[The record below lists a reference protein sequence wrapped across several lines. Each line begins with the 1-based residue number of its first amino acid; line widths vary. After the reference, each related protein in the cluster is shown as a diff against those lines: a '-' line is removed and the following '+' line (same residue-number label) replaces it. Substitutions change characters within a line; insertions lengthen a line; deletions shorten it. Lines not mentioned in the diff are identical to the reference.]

1 MKKKRTL
8 YPYTLVLLVIL
19 EIASMPL
26 ARAQAAKAA
35 DADSVSAKRKSSDT
49 GLSRYSKNDS
59 PVLRKQLKE
68 GLHNL
73 GADIQDAWGTLKGDV
88 KNAGKA
94 GKKYVKDQ
102 RSKDSVASAVE
113 ANREKRKEVVKVYA
127 ATANDILSVNNKYG
141 KVSASTWDKDEI
153 RVEISIRVKGGPDSL
168 LQESLDRVT
177 IKENREENMISLET
191 EVASRKENALQALLK
206 NRPDINYQVNY
217 KIFLRR
223 PKNVTTNE
231 TKSSDI

>member
-8 YPYTLVLLVIL
+8 YPYTLVLLLIL
-19 EIASMPL
+19 EIACTPL
-26 ARAQAAKAA
+26 VRAQAAKVTE
-35 DADSVSAKRKSSDT
+35 ADSLSAKKESSDT
-49 GLSRYSKNDS
+49 GLNRYSKNDS
-59 PVLRKQLKE
+59 PVLRKQIKA

-73 GADIQDAWGTLKGDV
+73 GSDIHDAWGTLRGDV
-88 KNAGKA
+88 RNAGKA
-94 GKKYVKDQ
+94 GKKYVQDQ
-102 RSKDSVASAVE
+102 RSKDSVASSVE
-113 ANREKRKEVVKVYA
+113 SNREKQKEIVKVYA
-127 ATANDILSVNNKYG
+127 ATANDMLSVNNKYG

-153 RVEISIRVKGGPDSL
+153 RVEISIRVKGGTDSL
-168 LQESLDRVT
+168 LQECLNLVN
-177 IKENREENMISLET
+177 IKESREGNMISLET
-191 EVASRKENALQALLK
+191 EVAARKENGLQALLK